1 MTLQPDA
8 YSLTNEMMLLFKSE
22 NVHSP
27 DDIPLQLGRTDIE
40 ALEREFYK

>member
-22 NVHSP
+22 SIHSP
-27 DDIPLQLGRTDIE
+27 NDLPLALQRKDIE

>member
-22 NVHSP
+22 NIHSP
-27 DDIPLQLGRTDIE
+27 VDLPLPLDRKDIE